1 MAQETLRAV
10 TVQRRATPLPKT
22 VSHRS
27 LAGYAS
33 GLLTAAEAFPREQL
47 TPRILNLPLLD
58 LTVWFANA
66 GFAEFCSRRLMHRP
80 VTEQAS
86 EQASTQATVFAMDA
100 TRGVWPAPLRWH
112 EGDGFASRDFERI
125 LADSGLRGFY
135 EHAAP
140 SWQIFDPARR
150 LGVQSLIHP
159 QGFPRWETGSPL
171 RLFLHW
177 AYAAAN
183 CRMTHAAALGTNGR
197 GALLIGPSGAGKSAT
212 ALAGLMNGLQCA
224 GDDYVLLEAKAEMTA
239 HAIFPLVKQDR
250 EGLTRSGVTHPAAA
264 AATPNWHGKI
274 EIDPLAIGLPALTPR
289 MTIGA
294 LLIPVIAH
302 TERTRFQPASARDAA
317 LALAP
322 SAVFQL
328 PGDTNEGF
336 TFFSAIVK
344 RLPAYRMALSQ
355 QPAEIASAIG
365 SFLAD
370 GRNLAG

>member
-1 MAQETLRAV
+1 LAQETLRAV

-33 GLLTAAEAFPREQL
+33 GLLTAAEAVPREQL
-47 TPRILNLPLLD
+47 APRTFTLPLLD

-66 GFAEFCSRRLMHRP
+66 SFAEFCSRRLMRRP

-86 EQASTQATVFAMDA
+86 AQATVFAMDA
-100 TRGVWPAPLRWH
+100 TRGGWPAPLRWH
-112 EGDGFASRDFERI
+112 EADGFASREFERI
-125 LADSGLRGFY
+125 LADAGWRGFY
-135 EHAAP
+135 EHDAP
-140 SWQIFDPARR
+140 SWQIFNPARR
-150 LGVQSLIHP
+150 LGVQSLMHP
-159 QGFPRWETGSPL
+159 EGFPRWETGSPL

-177 AYAAAN
+177 AYAATN
-183 CRMTHAAALGTNGR
+183 CRMTHAAALGANGR
-197 GALLIGPSGAGKSAT
+197 GALLVGPSGAGKSAT
-212 ALAGLMNGLQCA
+212 ALAGLLNGLECA
-224 GDDYVLLEAKAEMTA
+224 GDDYVMLEATPVVSA
-239 HAIFPLVKQDR
+239 HAIFRLVKQDR
-250 EGLTRSGVTHPAAA
+250 EGLARNGITHPAATSA
-264 AATPNWHGKI
+264 APNWHGKI
-274 EIDPLAIGLPALTPR
+274 EIDPAEIGLPALTPS

-294 LLIPVIAH
+294 LLIPVIAR
-302 TERTRFQPASARDAA
+302 TERTSFQPASAREAA

-344 RLPAYRMALSQ
+344 QLPAYRMALSQ